1 MTYREGVDDYEYA
14 KILEDLVAEAGKKG
28 IGASEAKAVLADIDK
43 FFYNGVQWSQNDA
56 WYIDLRDRMAGAIV
70 TLKHKIK

>member
-14 KILEDLVAEAGKKG
+14 KILEDLVAEAEAKK
-28 IGASEAKAVLADIDK
+28 INVKKAKAVLSDIHK

-56 WYIDLRDRMAGAIV
+56 WYLNLRHRIARAIV
-70 TLKHKIK
+70 TLQNKL